1 MENNTQMV
9 AVQEL
14 PNAAMHPRTDFPSE
28 DAMKLYYL
36 QLANIMNVN
45 YAEENSEY
53 LSMKC
58 LYRKLRQF
66 IHTLQLIGTHEWGQ
80 GIPEIQN
87 ASGAYMMQNNTP
99 PKILL
104 QNNREIGLHLQFV
117 MQLAGNVGFLK
128 QLEGIL
134 HYHFQNIETL
144 LRSLKEEVDH
154 NDALTS
160 YIK

>member
-1 MENNTQMV
+1 MENNTQTV

-28 DAMKLYYL
+28 DAMKSYYL

-45 YAEENSEY
+45 YTGGDSEY
-53 LSMKC
+53 INMKC
-58 LYRKLRQF
+58 LHRKLRQF
-66 IHTLQLIGTHEWGQ
+66 IHILQLIGTHEWGQ
-80 GIPEIQN
+80 GIAEIQN
-87 ASGAYMMQNNTP
+87 ASGTYMMQSNTP

-134 HYHFQNIETL
+134 RYHFQNIETL
-144 LRSLKEEVDH
+144 LKGLKEE
-154 NDALTS
+154 LE
-160 YIK
+160 

>member
-1 MENNTQMV
+1 MENNTQTV

-28 DAMKLYYL
+28 DAMKSYYL

-45 YAEENSEY
+45 YTGGDSEY
-53 LSMKC
+53 INMKC
-58 LYRKLRQF
+58 LHRKLRQF
-66 IHTLQLIGTHEWGQ
+66 IHILQLIGTHEWGQ
-80 GIPEIQN
+80 GIAEIQN
-87 ASGAYMMQNNTP
+87 ASGTYMMQSNTP

-128 QLEGIL
+128 PLEGIL

-144 LRSLKEEVDH
+144 LKGLKEE
-154 NDALTS
+154 LE
-160 YIK
+160 